1 MSKVDNSKYKDSD
14 INRIFT
20 YGMLTLDPE
29 RHQFNFQ
36 NEKLVAIDGL
46 RKIGFPTRSQCF
58 YIIKQGGYRVIGAT
72 YDATP
77 ELLQKLDR
85 WEDHAYTRMPVKT
98 EDGELAWAY
107 VGTEKDYMIRNYQAV
122 IV

>member
-1 MSKVDNSKYKDSD
+1 MAKVDNSEYKDED
-14 INRIFT
+14 IKRVFA

-29 RHQFNFQ
+29 RHEFNFQ
-36 NEKLVAIDGL
+36 NEKLAVIDGI
-46 RKIGFPTRSQCF
+46 RKIGFPTRSECF
-58 YIIKQGGYRVIGAT
+58 YIIRQEGYRVIGAT

-77 ELLQKLDR
+77 ELLRRLDR
-85 WEDHAYTRMPVKT
+85 WEDHAYTRMPVAT

-107 VGTEKDYMIRNYQAV
+107 VGTEKDYMIRNYQAK